1 MGQIDRLA
9 NGEIYLRLYSGA
21 DYKYIM
27 DRLDFLGVTWATE
40 AKPSSLNVYQNGIVL
55 CCDGGILSWTC
66 TSSDEIGDIPIENFV
81 GYEYVTTNQY
91 FPINKFGKVG
101 RTEVVNY
108 VDKLIDYT
116 PNQGDRYRFELYE
129 YEYILAHVGGQ
140 EFNLINMVT
149 GNLLTSD
156 SFELPKYGID
166 LIKYAGSAITH
177 VNGNK
182 IL

>member
-1 MGQIDRLA
+1 MGQIDRFA
-9 NGEIYLRLYSGA
+9 KGEIYLRLTSGA
-21 DYKYIM
+21 DYNYIM
-27 DRLDFLGVTWATE
+27 EKLDTLGVTWATE
-40 AKPSSLNVYQNGIVL
+40 AKPSSLDVYQNGIVL
-55 CCDGGILSWTC
+55 CCDNGILSWTC
-66 TSSDEIGDIPIENFV
+66 TPSDEIGNVPIENYAR
-81 GYEYVTTNQY
+81 YEYVTTNY
-91 FPINKFGKVG
+91 DFPVDKLAEVG

-116 PNQGDRYRFELYE
+116 PNQGDRYRFELYD

-177 VNGNK
+177 VNGHK

>member
-1 MGQIDRLA
+1 MNQVEKFL
-9 NGEIYLRLYSGA
+9 NGDIYLRFRNKS
-21 DYKYIM
+21 DYI
-27 DRLDFLGVTWATE
+27 DV
-40 AKPSSLNVYQNGIVL
+40 LNACYCEDIGWCRGDSPDYRDGIIL
-55 CCDGGILSWTC
+55 CCD
-66 TSSDEIGDIPIENFV
+66 SDKLTFMTDNIHGCYDSIPIEDYLSPV
-81 GYEYVTTNQY
+81 DTS
-91 FPINKFGKVG
+91 KVG

-116 PNQGDRYRFELYE
+116 PNQGDRYRFELYD
-129 YEYILAHVGGQ
+129 YEYILAHVGGR

-166 LIKYAGSAITH
+166 LIKYAGSVITH

>member
-9 NGEIYLRLYSGA
+9 NGEIYLRLTSGA
-21 DYKYIM
+21 DYNYIM
-27 DRLDFLGVTWATE
+27 EKLDTLGVTWATGD
-40 AKPSSLNVYQNGIVL
+40 KPSSLNVYQIGIVL
-55 CCDGGILSWTC
+55 CCDNGILSWSH
-66 TSSDEIGDIPIENFV
+66 TSSGEVGGIPIENYV
-81 GYEYVTTNQY
+81 GCAYIKTNY
-91 FPINKFGKVG
+91 DFPKDKSGKVG
-101 RTEVVNY
+101 RTKVVDY

-116 PNQGDRYRFELYE
+116 PIQGDRYRFELYD

-140 EFNLINMVT
+140 EFNLINIVT

-156 SFELPKYGID
+156 SFEFPKYGID

-182 IL
+182 II

>member
-1 MGQIDRLA
+1 MGQIDRLVR
-9 NGEIYLRLYSGA
+9 GDVYLRFHTKNDYDHVMDKLDSLNVAWSTGA
-21 DYKYIM
+21 
-27 DRLDFLGVTWATE
+27 E
-40 AKPSSLNVYQNGIVL
+40 PSSLDGYTNGIVL
-55 CCDGGILSWTC
+55 CCDGGILSWTH
-66 TSSDEIGDIPIENFV
+66 TSSDDIIGTPIED
-81 GYEYVTTNQY
+81 YITTY
-91 FPINKFGKVG
+91 TTTSCDFPMDKLDEVG
-101 RTEVVNY
+101 RTKTVEY

-116 PNQGDRYRFELYE
+116 PIQGDRYRFELYD

>member
-9 NGEIYLRLYSGA
+9 NGEIYLRLTSGA
-21 DYKYIM
+21 DYNYIV
-27 DRLDFLGVTWATE
+27 DRLDYLGVTWATGD
-40 AKPSSLNVYQNGIVL
+40 KPSSQNMYQNGIVL
-55 CCDGGILSWTC
+55 CCDNGILSWSH
-66 TSSDEIGDIPIENFV
+66 TSSGEVGGIPIENYV
-81 GYEYVTTNQY
+81 GCAYIKTNY
-91 FPINKFGKVG
+91 DFPIDKFDEVG
-101 RTEVVNY
+101 RTKVVDY

-116 PNQGDRYRFELYE
+116 PIQGDRYRFELYD

-140 EFNLINMVT
+140 EFNLINIVT

-182 IL
+182 II